1 MKRIAR
7 EADTAGIIRNRK
19 PRRKRARADTPPV
32 DDQASPVPQSNGR
45 ADDEM
50 GPPHSFIATKGR
62 TYARRV
68 VEGDRRRDWCFIPT
82 RARARVPQCS
92 HCLYRQ
98 QRARRIGSISDRSNK
113 CVGEWRDR
121 LHRSRQS
128 SPAPARSRGVRKD
141 VASPSSSQRLR
152 SYYMVIEPGCGS
164 GTLPYTH
171 EGEELGIV
179 LSGRLELEIDGERFS
194 AVKPRLVCLR
204 QRPAAPVLECGYGPG
219 DSILGECIAVRAAV
233 ATSFL

>member
-19 PRRKRARADTPPV
+19 PRRKRARADAPPV

-50 GPPHSFIATKGR
+50 GPRIRSLRLKAGLTLAELSKATGVAIGALSQLERGLVSPNVRTVFTVSNALGVSAASLIDPTNASENGETAFIVRGN
-62 TYARRV
+62 
-68 VEGDRRRDWCFIPT
+68 RRR
-82 RARARVPQCS
+82 
-92 HCLYRQ
+92 
-98 QRARRIGSISDRSNK
+98 
-113 CVGEWRDR
+113 R
-121 LHRSRQS
+121 LLESG
-128 SPAPARSRGVRKD
+128 GVRKD

-194 AVKPRLVCLR
+194 LLS
-204 QRPAAPVLECGYGPG
+204 G
-219 DSILGECIAVRAAV
+219 DSFAFASDRPHQFSNVGTGP
-233 ATSFL
+233 ATVFWVNASR